1 MRKDVPHRDDFLRDL
16 PPGRNVGILSLGR
29 EERREKERSGMRSA
43 AFSTM
48 AVTGFFWLASVG
60 SANAAPVTVTGCLEK
75 GHEAGEFQLS
85 HATGGDAQQYELIA
99 GKGVDLNAHLG
110 HKVEITG
117 EKASE
122 ADEKGGEKKEMKEHA
137 HHHLKVSALRHVAAT
152 CP

>member
-1 MRKDVPHRDDFLRDL
+1 MR
-16 PPGRNVGILSLGR
+16 G
-29 EERREKERSGMRSA
+29 A

-48 AVTGFFWLASVG
+48 VMSGLVGLAWVV

-75 GHEAGEFQLS
+75 GHEKGEFQLS
-85 HATGGDAQQYELIA
+85 HATGGDAQQYELVA

-122 ADEKGGEKKEMKEHA
+122 ADEKSGGKKEAKETPHE
-137 HHHLKVSALRHVAAT
+137 HLKVSSLRHIAAT

>member
-1 MRKDVPHRDDFLRDL
+1 MRRTRF
-16 PPGRNVGILSLGR
+16 
-29 EERREKERSGMRSA
+29 A
-43 AFSTM
+43 TM
-48 AVTGFFWLASVG
+48 VASGFFWFAFAG

-75 GHEAGEFQLS
+75 GHERGEFQLS
-85 HATGGDAQQYELIA
+85 HATGGDAQSYELIA

-122 ADEKGGEKKEMKEHA
+122 ADEKGRGKKEGKEAA
-137 HHHLKVSALRHVAAT
+137 HEHVKVSSLKHIDAK

>member
-1 MRKDVPHRDDFLRDL
+1 MRGKK
-16 PPGRNVGILSLGR
+16 S
-29 EERREKERSGMRSA
+29 SA
-43 AFSTM
+43 IVVS
-48 AVTGFFWLASVG
+48 GFFWLAFVV

-75 GHEAGEFQLS
+75 GHEQGEFQLS
-85 HATGGDAQQYELIA
+85 HATGGGAEQYELVA

-122 ADEKGGEKKEMKEHA
+122 AAEKSGGTKEGREARHE
-137 HHHLKVSALRHVAAT
+137 HLKVSNLRHLAAK

>member
-1 MRKDVPHRDDFLRDL
+1 MRGAQLSTIAVGGFLWF
-16 PPGRNVGILSLGR
+16 
-29 EERREKERSGMRSA
+29 
-43 AFSTM
+43 AFV
-48 AVTGFFWLASVG
+48 A

-75 GHEAGEFQLS
+75 GHEQGEFQLS
-85 HATGGDAQQYELIA
+85 QATGGDAEKYELIA

-122 ADEKGGEKKEMKEHA
+122 ADEKSGGKKETKESA
-137 HHHLKVSALRHVAAT
+137 HEHLKVSSLRHLAAK